1 MNNMNGGSSAG
12 VSSNG
17 GFHSYSSSTSTMGG
31 GENNTNGQSSQQ
43 QQQQQQQ
50 QSSQP
55 RVHFGEG
62 LNNDSHHASRN
73 GGGRSDGDG
82 DVDGVAGN
90 PLQHHVMGIV
100 TAILASVCVGGLL
113 TILCI
118 LYVTI
123 RPFSLSLYRR
133 LSAQVGAASM
143 LDALALLLPNTRIF
157 LSGDSDVPTPVGTSL
172 LVCNHLCN
180 ADWWAILML
189 GRCVGW
195 RGSCKIFL
203 RNEYLHVQTQNINNA
218 YNNNNNSSS
227 TTFSDEQ
234 AAVAAATS
242 STSGSSARNS
252 PVSPVSGSAMTLTTA
267 TTTPSSNTTTST
279 STKTSGSSP
288 SAGTSPGGGGG
299 GGGGILT
306 TAAQRHYA
314 GNVGG
319 ERAAGHDLS
328 LTAKLLHLFLDFPL
342 INGEDYV
349 TDREN
354 LFRLLRSFAKQDAD
368 TNHATTNHQ
377 PHHQGDHSN
386 SLASAASSTTTWG
399 GQPPVHLLLFPEA
412 WSVHYKASHCCTSSN
427 DSNSNSNSSS
437 MDSRQAIL
445 ARSNEFAQK
454 ESRPQLKHLLLP
466 RTRGFNAS
474 LECLRASSPVVYDV
488 TMVGIYT
495 QSRCHTKTHVS
506 LTNAHTRPNFPLALF

>member
-1 MNNMNGGSSAG
+1 MWNTIYRYTSPPTGNEAAAASNQANRGISSTTYNTMNGSASG
-12 VSSNG
+12 VAGGSNG
-17 GFHSYSSSTSTMGG
+17 FHHTYGGASSTCSSSM
-31 GENNTNGQSSQQ
+31 GENSRLPANHGPQSSQQ
-43 QQQQQQQ
+43 QQQQ
-50 QSSQP
+50 P
-55 RVHFGEG
+55 RSVHFGEG
-62 LNNDSHHASRN
+62 VNDGHHHSRD
-73 GGGRSDGDG
+73 GGGGDG
-82 DVDGVAGN
+82 AGGN
-90 PLQHHVMGIV
+90 PLDHVMGIV
-100 TAILASVCVGGLL
+100 TALLASICVCGLL

-189 GRCVGW
+189 GRCVGL
-195 RGSCKIFL
+195 RGSVKIFL
-203 RNEYLHVQTQNINNA
+203 RNEYLHVQTQNINVPSYA
-218 YNNNNNSSS
+218 S
-227 TTFSDEQ
+227 FSDDQ
-234 AAVAAATS
+234 AAAAAALAP
-242 STSGSSARNS
+242 SGSARTS
-252 PVSPVSGSAMTLTTA
+252 PISPVSGSTTTLTAMTPA
-267 TTTPSSNTTTST
+267 ANNTTS
-279 STKTSGSSP
+279 SSGSSP
-288 SAGTSPGGGGG
+288 PGSGSSGGAGS
-299 GGGGILT
+299 LT
-306 TAAQRHYA
+306 TTAQRHYA
-314 GNVGG
+314 GNVG

-368 TNHATTNHQ
+368 TNNTTTN
-377 PHHQGDHSN
+377 
-386 SLASAASSTTTWG
+386 AAGAPSSTAWG

-412 WSVHYKASHCCTSSN
+412 WSVHYKASHCVNDSSSN
-427 DSNSNSNSSS
+427 
-437 MDSRQAIL
+437 DSRQAIL

-488 TMVGIYT
+488 TMVSTVLACWFYMH
-495 QSRCHTKTHVS
+495 QCFLFVS
-506 LTNAHTRPNFPLALF
+506 QPAVAVP